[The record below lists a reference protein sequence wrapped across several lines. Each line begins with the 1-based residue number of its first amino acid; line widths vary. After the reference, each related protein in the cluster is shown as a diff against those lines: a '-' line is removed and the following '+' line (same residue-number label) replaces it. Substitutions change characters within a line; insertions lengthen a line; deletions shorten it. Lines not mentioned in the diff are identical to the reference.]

1 MRSTAHRT
9 PRRAIALLMLPVLL
23 AACASVEERAAR
35 EQRVVARLQE
45 SCVRMGF
52 TPGTLALERCI
63 RQLYAAEVH
72 PDSIGATPAAPGIC
86 VPMPIVGARLVC
98 Y

>member
-9 PRRAIALLMLPVLL
+9 LATLMLPVLF
-23 AACASVEERAAR
+23 AGCASVEERAAR

-52 TPGTLALERCI
+52 TPGTVAMERCI
-63 RQLYAAEVH
+63 QQLYAAEVH
-72 PDSIGATPAAPGIC
+72 PGSIGATPAAPGIC
-86 VPMPIVGARLVC
+86 APIGGGRLPC
-98 Y
+98 F